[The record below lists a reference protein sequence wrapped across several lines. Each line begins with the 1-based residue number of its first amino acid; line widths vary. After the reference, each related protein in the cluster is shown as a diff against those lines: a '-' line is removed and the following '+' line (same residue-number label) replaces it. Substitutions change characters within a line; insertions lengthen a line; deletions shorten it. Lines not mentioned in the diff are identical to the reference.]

1 MSGENVILTMRKKHQ
16 LAQVS
21 AALLGLEVA
30 KAERLD
36 DIARIDKQ
44 IETQMIEIERL
55 ENELKK

>member
-36 DIARIDKQ
+36 DIARIYKQ